1 MVVGRLN
8 MTKLITRLCC
18 ASAIVMI
25 LYVATVVHVCILSV
39 TMCRCLDFRDAYFKK
54 KLDISPATLR
64 DLKHCQHDYM
74 NDTGLNI
81 S

>member
-18 ASAIVMI
+18 ASAIVLI

-39 TMCRCLDFRDAYFKK
+39 TMCRCLDFRDAYLKK
-54 KLDISPATLR
+54 
-64 DLKHCQHDYM
+64 
-74 NDTGLNI
+74 N
-81 S
+81 